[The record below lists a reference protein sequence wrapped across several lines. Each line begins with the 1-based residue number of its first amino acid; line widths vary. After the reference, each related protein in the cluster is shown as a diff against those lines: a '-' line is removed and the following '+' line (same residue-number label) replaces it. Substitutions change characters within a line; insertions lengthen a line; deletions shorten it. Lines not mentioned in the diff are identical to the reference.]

1 MKTGRKTRTSS
12 ARWTWPA
19 AIVCSLL
26 LHAWLLLPTTAET
39 PDFPL
44 EQPVTTRIQLVYADP
59 PPVVVPEPEPEPE
72 PGPEPEPEPEPLL
85 QEAESPVELP
95 PPDPEPEPEPIS
107 EPEPEADPEPEP
119 EPQPEPEPPPP
130 PPPEPVPP
138 PPAVEETANVDGLYD
153 EAPRPLKPLR
163 PAYPEAARADRL
175 EGVVV
180 CSVTVGKN
188 GRTSDPAVEQSSGH
202 AILDNAALDA
212 LKKARFA
219 PARRRHR
226 PIEIRIRLSIDFT
239 CR

>member
-1 MKTGRKTRTSS
+1 MKTERKKTAASG
-12 ARWTWPA
+12 RWTWPA
-19 AIVCSLL
+19 AIASSLL

-44 EQPVTTRIQLVYADP
+44 EQPVTTRIRLVHSDP
-59 PPVVVPEPEPEPE
+59 PPAVVPEPEPDIEPVPEPEPEPEPLIQEESPVVVPEPEPEPE
-72 PGPEPEPEPEPLL
+72 PGPDLAPVPEAAPEPEIPPAPE
-85 QEAESPVELP
+85 
-95 PPDPEPEPEPIS
+95 
-107 EPEPEADPEPEP
+107 
-119 EPQPEPEPPPP
+119 
-130 PPPEPVPP
+130 PEPVPP

-188 GRTSDPAVEQSSGH
+188 GRTSDPEVERSSGH
-202 AILDNAALDA
+202 AILDRAALDA

-226 PIEIRIRLSIDFT
+226 PVEIRIRLSIDFT